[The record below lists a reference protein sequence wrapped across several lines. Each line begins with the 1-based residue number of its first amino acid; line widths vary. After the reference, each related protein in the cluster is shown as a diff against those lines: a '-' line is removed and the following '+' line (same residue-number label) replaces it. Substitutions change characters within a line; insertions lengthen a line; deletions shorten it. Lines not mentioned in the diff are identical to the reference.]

1 VREEVAAVAALAA
14 HRGDAKGSKLTARG
28 GAGWDTG
35 WGGCWDGVGIRGEYG
50 EEEREKDKRRLHD
63 DDCLCFCFVHGRM
76 YRALRSQ
83 GGWSVNSRTGS
94 RSRETLFPGTTSR
107 LLYFLLLTGTT
118 GEAEEHA
125 LALWSNKTGA

>member
-50 EEEREKDKRRLHD
+50 EEEREKDKRRPHD
-63 DDCLCFCFVHGRM
+63 DDCLCFCFVHWTM
-76 YRALRSQ
+76 CRALRSQ
-83 GGWSVNSRTGS
+83 CGFKNWIPLKRDIIPRNERAAFCT
-94 RSRETLFPGTTSR
+94 F
-107 LLYFLLLTGTT
+107 FC
-118 GEAEEHA
+118 
-125 LALWSNKTGA
+125 